1 MHGEERM
8 VGKMGT
14 YFNPDNESFK
24 KTIRGK
30 IYIDKTML
38 LEYTN
43 SIMDT
48 ENCCFAVSHARR
60 FGKSQAA
67 AMLAAYYSC
76 GCDSEELFVSF
87 KISNSAEFENHLN
100 KYNVIHL
107 DISSFMAKF
116 SSCLPEGI
124 TQNLYLEFKKEYPDV
139 NYDKKTLAGV
149 LQEIYRISGRKFVII
164 IDEWD
169 CIIRNKSKYT
179 DLVHDYMQFLHDL
192 FKSEEAKSFL
202 ALAYITG
209 ILPIKK
215 IRDESALN
223 NFMEFTMLNSKQLTT
238 YFGFTEEEV
247 KELCR
252 QHDMD
257 FESIKNWYDGYF
269 ISGQH
274 MYNPNSVSRAM
285 MDHSLESYWRN
296 TSSYETIN
304 DYITMN
310 FAGLK
315 DDVIKML
322 SGGVVRVST
331 DRFQNDLS
339 VINSRDDA
347 LTALIHLGY
356 LGYDAERG
364 IAYMPNYEV
373 STAFQSALGIGKW
386 KEIAESINRCEDLLW
401 ATIDGETDKVVE
413 YLQKAHEA
421 YASILKYNDENSMSC
436 VVTMAYYTAPAYYK
450 IVREL
455 PAGKGFADFAFIPMK
470 NAGSRPAMIVELK
483 YDKEAETAIK
493 QIKEKRYAGALQGY
507 NDKILLVGINY
518 NKNTKMYSCQIEKV

>member
-1 MHGEERM
+1 
-8 VGKMGT
+8 MGV

-24 KTIRGK
+24 SDVISQ
-30 IYIDKTML
+30 IYIDKTMM

-43 SIMDT
+43 KILGT
-48 ENCCFAVSHARR
+48 NNRCFAVSHARR

-76 GCDSEELFVSF
+76 GCNSGELFAPF
-87 KISNSAEFENHLN
+87 KISKNPEFAKHLN
-100 KYNVIHL
+100 MYNVLHM
-107 DISSFMAKF
+107 DISPVYDYCRDDIVGEIYKRLIRDIKNVFGDEIYCQQSL
-116 SSCLPEGI
+116 SGI
-124 TQNLYLEFKKEYPDV
+124 LGEIY
-139 NYDKKTLAGV
+139 KKT
-149 LQEIYRISGRKFVII
+149 RRKFII
-164 IDEWD
+164 ILDEWD
-169 CIIRNKSKYT
+169 CIVRNLSDKQNE
-179 DLVHDYMQFLHDL
+179 VHNYMRFLHDL

-223 NFMEFTMLNSKQLTT
+223 NFNEFTMIESDELTT
-238 YFGFTEEEV
+238 YFGFTEQEV
-247 KELCR
+247 VELC
-252 QHDMD
+252 QQYNMD
-257 FESIKNWYDGYF
+257 FESIRTWYNGYL

-274 MYNPNSVSRAM
+274 MYNPNSVSYAM
-285 MDHSLESYWRN
+285 VKHALRSYWRN

-315 DDVIKML
+315 DDIVKML
-322 SGGVVRVST
+322 SGGKVRVNT
-331 DRFQNDLS
+331 DNFQNDLS
-339 VINSRDDA
+339 IINRKDDA

-356 LGYDAERG
+356 LGYNAERG
-364 IAYMPNYEV
+364 VAYIPNYEV

-421 YASILKYNDENSMSC
+421 YSSILKYNDENSMSC

-450 IVREL
+450 IVREF

-483 YDKEAETAIK
+483 YDKDAETAIM
-493 QIKEKRYAGALQGY
+493 QIKEKRYAGALHGY
-507 NDKILLVGINY
+507 SDKILLVGINY
-518 NKNTKMYSCQIEKV
+518 NKNTKVYSCQIEEV